1 MPRQG
6 EVTLVVDG
14 ATNVAD
20 EVTAEEVK
28 VQVAALMSSGQS
40 PSSAAK
46 IASKQLGVP
55 RRQAYAA
62 ALGVQ
67 RDNK

>member
-1 MPRQG
+1 M
-6 EVTLVVDG
+6 TLVVDG
-14 ATNVAD
+14 ATHVAD

-28 VQVAALMSSGQS
+28 VHVAVLMSSGQS
-40 PSSAAK
+40 TSSAAK

-62 ALGVQ
+62 ALGIQ
-67 RDNK
+67 RDKE